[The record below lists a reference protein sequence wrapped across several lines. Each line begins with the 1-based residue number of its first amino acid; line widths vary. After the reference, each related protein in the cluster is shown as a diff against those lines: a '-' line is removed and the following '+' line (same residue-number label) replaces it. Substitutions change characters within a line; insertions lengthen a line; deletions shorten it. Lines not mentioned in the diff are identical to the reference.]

1 MTFFAAV
8 NWGGVSET
16 GSANGSTFYIP
27 TQSVDWVS
35 EDEEHDVLTGLLG
48 SDVLVDVID
57 EAQDFNI
64 NLIVTLVL
72 DLFLHLPSQASRE
85 LSNCDLDVFRFTV
98 YRLRSQ
104 RIPKQ
109 KCEM

>member
-16 GSANGSTFYIP
+16 GSTNGSTFYIP

-85 LSNCDLDVFRFTV
+85 LSSCDLDVFRFTV